1 MTAAQRIVHVGP
13 GAFFRAFV
21 ADFTD
26 RAGGDWGITAV
37 SLKSSGMRD
46 ALVPQGYVY
55 HTATLSPD
63 GTTYRKNG
71 CIQSIL
77 VAPEDPQGV
86 VDVMADA
93 STKIITLTITEKG
106 YCHIP
111 ATGRLDKDHPDIKAD
126 LQGDT
131 GPQSAIGFLT
141 SALAKRR
148 DAGLAPFVLLS
159 CDNLPDN
166 GAVAKQVIVDFAQ
179 LIDPDLAQWITDKM
193 PAPCSMVDRIT
204 PAVTDDLLDRVEQDL
219 GVRDNGVV
227 AHEPFAQW
235 VIEDS
240 VGQDR
245 PAWDEVGATIVSRVT
260 AHEHMKLRC
269 LNGAHSALAYLGYL
283 SGQDTIAKATANPT
297 LKRFCERLWRD
308 EVIPTLTVPEG
319 ENLNDYCAALMARF
333 QNPAIRHLTWQIAM
347 DGSQKL
353 PQRILGT
360 VVDNLSAGRDI
371 NLSAHVIAGWMRY
384 VSGTDEA
391 GQSIDVRDPM
401 AATLLET
408 GETGDPDKRVEAF
421 LALRDIFPE
430 DLAHDERFKAAVTR
444 ALNAQQD
451 LNTLTALSQ
460 TLKR

>member
-1 MTAAQRIVHVGP
+1 MTGAQRIVHLGP
-13 GAFFRAFV
+13 GAFFRAFLV
-21 ADFTD
+21 DFTD

-46 ALVPQGYVY
+46 ALAPQGFDY
-55 HTATLSPD
+55 HTATLSAD
-63 GTTYRKNG
+63 GTTYRKND

-77 VAPEDPQGV
+77 VAPENPQAV

-93 STKIITLTITEKG
+93 ATKLVTLTITEKG
-106 YCHIP
+106 YCYIP
-111 ATGRLDKDHPDIKAD
+111 ATGTLDLTHPYIQAD
-126 LQGDT
+126 LT
-131 GPQSAIGFLT
+131 GGAGPVSAIGFIT
-141 SALAKRR
+141 AALARRR

-166 GAVAKQVIVDFAQ
+166 GRVAKQVIVDFAQ
-179 LIDPDLAQWITDKM
+179 QSDADLAGWIKQNM

-204 PAVTDDLLDRVEQDL
+204 PAVTEDTLDRAEQDL

-245 PAWDEVGATIVSRVT
+245 PAWDAAGATIVSRVT

-283 SGQDTIAKATANPT
+283 SGHQTIAQATAHPI
-297 LKRFCERLWRD
+297 LQRFCEQFWRE
-308 EVIPTLTVPEG
+308 EVVPTLTVPEG
-319 ENLNDYCAALMARF
+319 ENLNAYCNALMARF

-360 VVDNLSAGRDI
+360 VADNLSVGRDI
-371 NLSAHVIAGWMRY
+371 TLSAHVIAGWMRY
-384 VSGTDEA
+384 VCGADESGEP
-391 GQSIDVRDPM
+391 IDVRDPM
-401 AATLLET
+401 ATTLLET
-408 GETGDPDKRVEAF
+408 GQTGEPDKRVGAF
-421 LALRDIFPE
+421 LALRAIFPQ
-430 DLAHDERFKAAVTR
+430 DLAQDTRFKTAVTN
-444 ALNAQQD
+444 AMNAQQD
-451 LNTLTALSQ
+451 LNTLAALSQ
-460 TLKR
+460 ALER